1 MGIMNTIF
9 GNVSEMDIASLQK
22 EFGALLCEGERIE
35 RAYKLIRDKWV
46 FTNKRL
52 IIQDVQGVTGKKREY
67 LSVPYRSIERF
78 SIETAGTFD
87 MDAEMKI
94 WIRGCEE
101 PLEQN
106 FGRRS
111 YRRKRNQ
118 SSRYR
123 FHRGIERCIF
133 YCNLRFTR
141 SQWGNSSN
149 DQTWHNR
156 KGTRR
161 GKQRNRYI

>member
-46 FTNKRL
+46 F
-52 IIQDVQGVTGKKREY
+52 IQDVQGVTGKKREY

-106 FGRRS
+106 FGKDS
-111 YRRKRNQ
+111 NI
-118 SSRYR
+118 
-123 FHRGIERCIF
+123 IEI
-133 YCNLRFTR
+133 
-141 SQWGNSSN
+141 
-149 DQTWHNR
+149 
-156 KGTRR
+156 
-161 GKQRNRYI
+161 QRVLAQYVL

>member
-106 FGRRS
+106 FGKDSNIIEIQRVLPCRGAYRPICS
-111 YRRKRNQ
+111 YP
-118 SSRYR
+118 
-123 FHRGIERCIF
+123 E
-133 YCNLRFTR
+133 
-141 SQWGNSSN
+141 
-149 DQTWHNR
+149 
-156 KGTRR
+156 
-161 GKQRNRYI
+161 

>member
-67 LSVPYRSIERF
+67 LSVQHVPF
-78 SIETAGTFD
+78 SVFSKQTVCHTAHCTG
-87 MDAEMKI
+87 
-94 WIRGCEE
+94 
-101 PLEQN
+101 
-106 FGRRS
+106 
-111 YRRKRNQ
+111 
-118 SSRYR
+118 SRLLLLQCL
-123 FHRGIERCIF
+123 FLVIH
-133 YCNLRFTR
+133 LVLL
-141 SQWGNSSN
+141 
-149 DQTWHNR
+149 
-156 KGTRR
+156 
-161 GKQRNRYI
+161 

>member
-106 FGRRS
+106 FGKDS
-111 YRRKRNQ
+111 NI
-118 SSRYR
+118 
-123 FHRGIERCIF
+123 IEI
-133 YCNLRFTR
+133 
-141 SQWGNSSN
+141 
-149 DQTWHNR
+149 
-156 KGTRR
+156 
-161 GKQRNRYI
+161 QRVLAQYVLVSILFSATTILSAVFQPIK

>member
-106 FGRRS
+106 FGKDS
-111 YRRKRNQ
+111 NI
-118 SSRYR
+118 
-123 FHRGIERCIF
+123 IEI
-133 YCNLRFTR
+133 
-141 SQWGNSSN
+141 
-149 DQTWHNR
+149 
-156 KGTRR
+156 
-161 GKQRNRYI
+161 QRVLAQYGGCKLNCVSKE